1 MVVPP
6 TPRSIQPAHH
16 KKPPQSALPSDDA
29 VSSTPSPP
37 NEACP
42 EAEAG
47 TIAGL
52 MTWLLEPVSAAH
64 AQHDEELALFVRVQI
79 GESFF
84 FSFLHRSSSRCPPR
98 APHSCLPPRSCI
110 QPPRHQR
117 LSWVCD
123 RDADVGDTASPM
135 PPSAP
140 QTKARS

>member
-6 TPRSIQPAHH
+6 TPRSIQSAHR

-29 VSSTPSPP
+29 VSSIPSPP

-52 MTWLLEPVSAAH
+52 MAWLLEPVSAAH

-84 FSFLHRSSSRCPPR
+84 SVWCIAHPPDAPLVLPTPACPH
-98 APHSCLPPRSCI
+98 AL
-110 QPPRHQR
+110 
-117 LSWVCD
+117 
-123 RDADVGDTASPM
+123 ASNRPNI
-135 PPSAP
+135 
-140 QTKARS
+140 KD